1 MPEHRKPRLRRQGP
15 AANHGPTFRIPEPDL
30 TAQVNTKPRGRQFFN
45 NPGPTNIP
53 DRILRAMDR
62 PVMDFLAPEFLE
74 IHRASYAGMK
84 RIFKTDQEVFFHAST
99 GHGAWEAAVA
109 NLFSPG
115 DLVLVIETGYFSLG
129 FKELAEV
136 IGLKVEVV
144 QADWRTG
151 VDIAKVHER
160 LAADKNHEIKAV
172 LAVHNETATGMVLPI
187 AEVRRAMD
195 QAKHPALLL
204 SDTISSLG
212 SMEYKMDAWGID
224 VTIAG
229 SQKGLMLPT
238 GMAITGVSN
247 KALEASRKSKLPKYY
262 FNWELMAARK
272 PQRFIGTVPVHFFF
286 GLQES
291 IKMIEEETLEGVFAR
306 HARLAEATRAAVRA
320 WSGSNGGKGGKG
332 PSLYG
337 QTEDRLSNSVT
348 TVMMPEG
355 HTSDAMRKIALERF
369 NLSLGGGLG
378 PLTGKVFRI
387 GHLGDLNE
395 PMLLGCLATTELAM
409 KTAGVPFAPGG
420 VDAAIESLA
429 S

>member
-1 MPEHRKPRLRRQGP
+1 
-15 AANHGPTFRIPEPDL
+15 
-30 TAQVNTKPRGRQFFN
+30 VNTKPRGRQFFN

-53 DRILRAMDR
+53 DSVLRAMDR

-74 IHRASYAGMK
+74 IQRACTGGVK
-84 RIFKTDQEVFFHAST
+84 RILKTDQEVFFHAST

-129 FKELAEV
+129 FKELAETL
-136 IGLKVEVV
+136 GLKVEVV
-144 QADWRTG
+144 GADWRKG
-151 VDIAKVHER
+151 LEFSKLSER
-160 LAADKNHEIKAV
+160 LAADKGHEIKAV
-172 LAVHNETATGMVLPI
+172 LAVHNETATGMVLPL
-187 AEVRRAMD
+187 AEVRRALD
-195 QAKHPALLL
+195 QSKHPALLL

-229 SQKGLMLPT
+229 SQKGLMMPT
-238 GMAITGVSN
+238 GMAITGVSS
-247 KALEASRKSKLPKYY
+247 KAMEASRKAKLPKYY
-262 FNWELMAARK
+262 FNWELMAQRK

-286 GLQES
+286 GLQQS
-291 IKMIEEETLEGVFAR
+291 IKLIEEETLEGVFAR

-320 WSGSNGGKGGKG
+320 WSGSNGSKDGKG

-348 TVMMPEG
+348 TVLMPEG
-355 HTSDAMRKIALERF
+355 HTSDAMRKIALGRF

-378 PLTGKVFRI
+378 PLMGKVFRI

-409 KTAGVPFAPGG
+409 KTAGVPFNAGG

-429 S
+429 A

>member
-1 MPEHRKPRLRRQGP
+1 
-15 AANHGPTFRIPEPDL
+15 
-30 TAQVNTKPRGRQFFN
+30 VNTKPRGRQFFN

-74 IHRASYAGMK
+74 IHRASYSGMK

-129 FKELAEV
+129 FKELAETL
-136 IGLKVEVV
+136 GLKVEVV
-144 QADWRTG
+144 GADWRKG
-151 VDIAKVHER
+151 LEFAKLHER
-160 LAADKNHEIKAV
+160 LTADKGHEIKAI
-172 LAVHNETATGMVLPI
+172 LAVHNETATGMVLPL

-378 PLTGKVFRI
+378 PLMGKVFRI

>member
-1 MPEHRKPRLRRQGP
+1 M
-15 AANHGPTFRIPEPDL
+15 
-30 TAQVNTKPRGRQFFN
+30 TAQVNAKPRGRQFFN

-74 IHRASYAGMK
+74 IHRACHAGVK
-84 RIFKTDQEVFFHAST
+84 RILKTDQELFIHAST

-129 FKELAEV
+129 WKEMGEAL
-136 IGLKVEVV
+136 GLKVETLS
-144 QADWRTG
+144 ADWRTG
-151 VDIAKVHER
+151 IDTARIAER
-160 LAADKNHEIKAV
+160 LSKDKAHEIKGV
-172 LAVHNETATGMVLPI
+172 FAVHNETATGLVLPLQ
-187 AEVRRAMD
+187 EVRRAMD
-195 QAKHPALLL
+195 EAKHPALLL

-212 SMEYKMDAWGID
+212 SMEYKMDAWGVD
-224 VTIAG
+224 VTVGG
-229 SQKGLMLPT
+229 SQKGLMMPT
-238 GMAITGVSN
+238 GMAITGVSA
-247 KALEASRKSKLPKYY
+247 KAMEASRTSKMPKYY
-262 FNWELMAARK
+262 FNWQLMEARL

-286 GLQES
+286 GLHES
-291 IKMIEEETLEGVFAR
+291 IKMLEEEGLDAVFAR

-320 WSGSNGGKGGKG
+320 WGANGKG
-332 PSLYG
+332 PTLYG
-337 QTEDRLSNSVT
+337 ETPERLSNSVT
-348 TVMMPEG
+348 TVLMPEG
-355 HTSDAMRKIALERF
+355 VSSDGLRKAALERY

-378 PLTGKVFRI
+378 PLMGKVFRI

-409 KTAGVPFAPGG
+409 KTADVPFASGG

-429 S
+429 GDA

>member
-1 MPEHRKPRLRRQGP
+1 
-15 AANHGPTFRIPEPDL
+15 L
-30 TAQVNTKPRGRQFFN
+30 TVQANTKPRGRQFFN

-74 IHRASYAGMK
+74 IHRACYGGVK

-129 FKELAEV
+129 FKELAETL
-136 IGLKVEVV
+136 GLKVEVV
-144 QADWRTG
+144 GADWRKG
-151 VDIAKVHER
+151 LEFAKLHER
-160 LAADKNHEIKAV
+160 LAADKGHEIKAV
-172 LAVHNETATGMVLPI
+172 LAVHNETA
-187 AEVRRAMD
+187 
-195 QAKHPALLL
+195 
-204 SDTISSLG
+204 
-212 SMEYKMDAWGID
+212 
-224 VTIAG
+224 
-229 SQKGLMLPT
+229 T

-247 KALEASRKSKLPKYY
+247 KALEASRKAKLPKYY
-262 FNWELMAARK
+262 FNWELMAQRK

-320 WSGSNGGKGGKG
+320 WGAKGNG

-378 PLTGKVFRI
+378 PLMGKVFRI

-409 KTAGVPFAPGG
+409 KTAGVPFAAGG
-420 VDAAIESLA
+420 VDAAIKSLA

>member
-1 MPEHRKPRLRRQGP
+1 MPAQ
-15 AANHGPTFRIPEPDL
+15 ANT
-30 TAQVNTKPRGRQFFN
+30 TPRGRQFFN

-53 DRILRAMDR
+53 DRVLRAMDR

-74 IHRASYAGMK
+74 IHRACYAGIK
-84 RIFKTDQEVFFHAST
+84 RVFKTDQEIFFHAST

-115 DLVLVIETGYFSLG
+115 ELVLVIETGYFSMG
-129 FKELAEV
+129 FKELAETL
-136 IGLKVEVV
+136 GLKVEVV

-151 VDIAKVHER
+151 VDISKVTER
-160 LAADKNHEIKAV
+160 LAADKGHEIKAV
-172 LAVHNETATGMVLPI
+172 LAVHNETATGMVLPL
-187 AEVRRAMD
+187 AEVRRALD

-247 KALEASRKSKLPKYY
+247 KALEASRKAKLPKYY
-262 FNWELMAARK
+262 FNWELMAQRK

-291 IKMIEEETLEGVFAR
+291 IKMLEEETLEGVFAR

-320 WSGSNGGKGGKG
+320 WGAGGKG
-332 PSLYG
+332 PQLFG
-337 QTEDRLSNSVT
+337 TTEDRLSNSVT

-378 PLTGKVFRI
+378 PLMGKVFRI

-409 KTAGVPFAPGG
+409 KTSGVPFAPGG
-420 VDAAIESLA
+420 VDAAIQSLA
-429 S
+429 A

>member
-1 MPEHRKPRLRRQGP
+1 LS
-15 AANHGPTFRIPEPDL
+15 
-30 TAQVNTKPRGRQFFN
+30 AQPNVKPRGRQFFN

-74 IHRASYAGMK
+74 IHRACYAGTK
-84 RIFKTDQEVFFHAST
+84 RVLRTDQEVFFHAST

-115 DLVLVIETGYFSLG
+115 ELVLVIETGYFSLG
-129 FKELAEV
+129 FKELAEAL
-136 IGLKVEVV
+136 GLKVEVV
-144 QADWRTG
+144 GADWRKG
-151 VDIAKVHER
+151 LEFAKLSER

-172 LAVHNETATGMVLPI
+172 LAVHNETATGLVLPM
-187 AEVRRAMD
+187 AEVRRALD
-195 QAKHPALLL
+195 QARHPALLL
-204 SDTISSLG
+204 CDTISSLG

-247 KALEASRKSKLPKYY
+247 KALEASRKAKLPKYY
-262 FNWELMAARK
+262 FNWELMAQRK

-291 IKMIEEETLEGVFAR
+291 IKMLEEETLEGVFAR
-306 HARLAEATRAAVRA
+306 HARLAEATREAVRA
-320 WSGSNGGKGGKG
+320 WGADGKG
-332 PSLYG
+332 PRLFG
-337 QTEDRLSNSVT
+337 TTEDRLSNSVT

-378 PLTGKVFRI
+378 PLMGKVFRI

-409 KTAGVPFAPGG
+409 KTAGVPFAAGG
-420 VDAAIESLA
+420 VDAAIQSLA
-429 S
+429 A

>member
-1 MPEHRKPRLRRQGP
+1 M
-15 AANHGPTFRIPEPDL
+15 
-30 TAQVNTKPRGRQFFN
+30 TAQVNALPRGRQFFN

-53 DRILRAMDR
+53 DRVLRAMDR

-74 IHRASYAGMK
+74 IQRTCYAGMK

-115 DLVLVIETGYFSLG
+115 ELVLVIETGYFSLG
-129 FKELAEV
+129 FKELAETL
-136 IGLKVEVV
+136 GLKVEVV
-144 QADWRTG
+144 PADWRKG
-151 VDIAKVHER
+151 IGIPKIAER

-172 LAVHNETATGMVLPI
+172 LAVHNETATGMVLPL
-187 AEVRRAMD
+187 ADVRRALD

-212 SMEYKMDAWGID
+212 SMEYKLDAWGID

-247 KALEASRKSKLPKYY
+247 KALEAARKAKLPKYY

-291 IKMIEEETLEGVFAR
+291 IKMLEEETLEGVFAR
-306 HARLAEATRAAVRA
+306 HARLAEATRACVRA
-320 WSGSNGGKGGKG
+320 WGADGKG
-332 PSLYG
+332 PSLFG

-355 HTSDAMRKIALERF
+355 HTSDAMRKVALERF

-378 PLTGKVFRI
+378 PLMGKVFRI

-409 KTAGVPFAPGG
+409 KTVGVPFAPGG
-420 VDAAIESLA
+420 VDAAIKSLA

>member
-1 MPEHRKPRLRRQGP
+1 V
-15 AANHGPTFRIPEPDL
+15 N
-30 TAQVNTKPRGRQFFN
+30 AQVNAKPRGRQFFN

-74 IHRASYAGMK
+74 MHRACYAGMK
-84 RIFKTDQEVFFHAST
+84 RIFKTDQEIYFHAST

-129 FKELAEV
+129 FKELAETL
-136 IGLKVEVV
+136 GLKVEVV
-144 QADWRTG
+144 GADWRKG
-151 VDIAKVHER
+151 LEFAKLSER
-160 LAADKNHEIKAV
+160 LAADKGHEIKAI
-172 LAVHNETATGMVLPI
+172 LAVHNETATGMVLPL

-195 QAKHPALLL
+195 QTKHPALLL

-238 GMAITGVSN
+238 GMAITGVSK
-247 KALEASRKSKLPKYY
+247 KALEASRKAKLPKYY
-262 FNWELMAARK
+262 FNWELMEQRK

-320 WSGSNGGKGGKG
+320 WGKGGKG

-337 QTEDRLSNSVT
+337 QAEDRLSNSVT
-348 TVMMPEG
+348 TVLMPEG

-378 PLTGKVFRI
+378 PLMGKVFRI

-409 KTAGVPFAPGG
+409 KTAGVPFAAGG

>member
-1 MPEHRKPRLRRQGP
+1 M
-15 AANHGPTFRIPEPDL
+15 
-30 TAQVNTKPRGRQFFN
+30 TAQVNAKPRGRQFFN

-53 DRILRAMDR
+53 DRVLRAMDR
-62 PVMDFLAPEFLE
+62 PVMDFLSPEFLE
-74 IHRASYAGMK
+74 IQRVCTAGVK
-84 RIFKTDQEVFFHAST
+84 RIFKTDQELFFHAST

-115 DLVLVIETGYFSLG
+115 ELVLVIETGYFSLG
-129 FKELAEV
+129 FKELAEHMS
-136 IGLKVEVV
+136 LKVEMLP
-144 QADWRTG
+144 ADWRKG
-151 VDIAKVHER
+151 VVVEKLTER

-172 LAVHNETATGMVLPI
+172 LAVHNETATGLFLPM
-187 AEVRRAMD
+187 AEVRRALD

-204 SDTISSLG
+204 ADTISSLG

-229 SQKGLMLPT
+229 SQKGLMMPT
-238 GMAITGVSN
+238 GLAMTGVSA
-247 KALEASRKSKLPKYY
+247 KAMEAARKSKLPKYY
-262 FNWELMAARK
+262 FNWELMASRK
-272 PQRFIGTVPVHFFF
+272 PQRFNGTVPVHFFF

-291 IKMIEEETLEGVFAR
+291 IKLIEEETLEGVFAR
-306 HARLAEATRAAVRA
+306 HARLAEATRACVRA
-320 WSGSNGGKGGKG
+320 WGADGKG
-332 PSLYG
+332 PSLFG

-348 TVMMPEG
+348 TIMMPEG
-355 HTSDAMRKIALERF
+355 HSSDAMRKAALERF

-378 PLTGKVFRI
+378 PLMGKVFRI

-409 KTAGVPFAPGG
+409 KTVGVPFAPGG
-420 VDAAIESLA
+420 VDAAIKSLA

>member
-1 MPEHRKPRLRRQGP
+1 M
-15 AANHGPTFRIPEPDL
+15 
-30 TAQVNTKPRGRQFFN
+30 TAQVNAKPRGRQFFN

-74 IHRASYAGMK
+74 IHRACHAGVK
-84 RIFKTDQEVFFHAST
+84 RILKTDQELFIHAST

-129 FKELAEV
+129 WKEMGEAL
-136 IGLKVEVV
+136 GLKVETLS
-144 QADWRTG
+144 ADWRTG
-151 VDIAKVHER
+151 IDTARIAER
-160 LAADKNHEIKAV
+160 LSKDKAHEIKGV
-172 LAVHNETATGMVLPI
+172 FAVHNETATGLVLPLQ
-187 AEVRRAMD
+187 EVRRAMD
-195 QAKHPALLL
+195 EAKHPALLL

-224 VTIAG
+224 VTVGG
-229 SQKGLMLPT
+229 SQKGLMMPT
-238 GMAITGVSN
+238 GLALTGVSK
-247 KALEASRKSKLPKYY
+247 KAMEASRKSKLPKYY
-262 FNWELMAARK
+262 FNWELMKARM
-272 PQRFIGTVPVHFFF
+272 PQKFIGTVPVHMFF

-291 IKMIEEETLEGVFAR
+291 IKILEEETLDAVFAR
-306 HARLAEATRAAVRA
+306 HARLAEATRECVRA
-320 WSGSNGGKGGKG
+320 WGGSNAGADGKG
-332 PSLYG
+332 PSLFG
-337 QTEDRLSNSVT
+337 QTVDRLSNSVT
-348 TVMMPEG
+348 TIQMPEG
-355 HTSDAMRKIALERF
+355 HTSDAMRKAALERF

-378 PLTGKVFRI
+378 PLMGKVFRI

-409 KTAGVPFAPGG
+409 KTVGVPFAPG
-420 VDAAIESLA
+420 VDAAIKSLA

>member
-1 MPEHRKPRLRRQGP
+1 
-15 AANHGPTFRIPEPDL
+15 L
-30 TAQVNTKPRGRQFFN
+30 TAQANTKPRGRQFFN

-53 DRILRAMDR
+53 DRVLRAMDR

-129 FKELAEV
+129 FKELAETL
-136 IGLKVEVV
+136 GLKVEVV
-144 QADWRTG
+144 GADWRKG
-151 VDIAKVHER
+151 LEFAKLSER
-160 LAADKNHEIKAV
+160 LAADKGHEIKAI
-172 LAVHNETATGMVLPI
+172 LAVHNETATGMVLPL

-195 QAKHPALLL
+195 QTKHPALLL

-238 GMAITGVSN
+238 GGVSN

-262 FNWELMAARK
+262 FNWDLMAQRK

-320 WSGSNGGKGGKG
+320 WGKGGKG

-348 TVMMPEG
+348 TVLMPEG

-378 PLTGKVFRI
+378 PLMGKVFRI

-409 KTAGVPFAPGG
+409 KTAGVPFAAGG

>member
-1 MPEHRKPRLRRQGP
+1 
-15 AANHGPTFRIPEPDL
+15 L
-30 TAQVNTKPRGRQFFN
+30 TAQVNAKPRGRQFFN

-62 PVMDFLAPEFLE
+62 PVMDFLAPEFLD
-74 IHRASYAGMK
+74 IHRACHAGVK
-84 RIFKTDQEVFFHAST
+84 RVLKTDQELFIHAST

-129 FKELAEV
+129 WKEMGEAL
-136 IGLKVEVV
+136 GLKVETLN
-144 QADWRTG
+144 ADWRTG
-151 VDIAKVHER
+151 IDIAKITER
-160 LAADKNHEIKAV
+160 LTQDKAHEIKGV
-172 LAVHNETATGMVLPI
+172 LAVHNETATGLVLPLQD
-187 AEVRRAMD
+187 VRRAMD
-195 QAKHPALLL
+195 EAKHPALLL

-224 VTIAG
+224 VTVGG
-229 SQKGLMLPT
+229 SQKGLMMPT
-238 GMAITGVSN
+238 GLALTGVSK
-247 KALEASRKSKLPKYY
+247 KAMEASRHAKLPRYY
-262 FNWELMAARK
+262 FNWELMKSRM
-272 PQRFIGTVPVHFFF
+272 PQKFIGTVPVHQFY

-291 IKMIEEETLEGVFAR
+291 IKILEEETLDAVFAR
-306 HARLAEATRAAVRA
+306 HARLAEATRECVRA
-320 WSGSNGGKGGKG
+320 WSGSNGGANGKG

-337 QTEDRLSNSVT
+337 QTKDRLSNSVT
-348 TVMMPEG
+348 TILMPEG
-355 HTSDAMRKIALERF
+355 HTSDAMRKAALERF

-378 PLTGKVFRI
+378 PLMGKVFRI

-409 KTAGVPFAPGG
+409 KTVGVPFAAGG
-420 VDAAIESLA
+420 VDAAIKSLA

>member
-1 MPEHRKPRLRRQGP
+1 MPAQ
-15 AANHGPTFRIPEPDL
+15 ANT
-30 TAQVNTKPRGRQFFN
+30 TPRGRQFFN

-53 DRILRAMDR
+53 DRVLRAMDR

-74 IHRASYAGMK
+74 IHRACYAGIK
-84 RIFKTDQEVFFHAST
+84 RVFKTDQEIFFHAST

-115 DLVLVIETGYFSLG
+115 ELVLVIETGYFSMG
-129 FKELAEV
+129 FKELAETL
-136 IGLKVEVV
+136 GLKVEVV

-151 VDIAKVHER
+151 VDISKVAER
-160 LAADKNHEIKAV
+160 LAADKGHEIKAV
-172 LAVHNETATGMVLPI
+172 LAVHNETATGMVLPL
-187 AEVRRAMD
+187 AEVRRALD

-238 GMAITGVSN
+238 GMSITGVSN
-247 KALEASRKSKLPKYY
+247 KAREVARKSKLPKYY
-262 FNWELMAARK
+262 FNWELMEMRK

-291 IKMIEEETLEGVFAR
+291 IKMLEEETLEGVFAR

-320 WSGSNGGKGGKG
+320 WGAGGKG
-332 PSLYG
+332 PQLFG
-337 QTEDRLSNSVT
+337 TTEDRLSNSVT

-378 PLTGKVFRI
+378 PLMGKVFRI

-409 KTAGVPFAPGG
+409 KTAGVPFAAGG
-420 VDAAIESLA
+420 VDAAIQSLA
-429 S
+429 A

>member
-1 MPEHRKPRLRRQGP
+1 MNAPVNAPV
-15 AANHGPTFRIPEPDL
+15 N
-30 TAQVNTKPRGRQFFN
+30 AQVNIKPRGRQFFN

-74 IHRASYAGMK
+74 IQRACTAGVK
-84 RIFKTDQEVFFHAST
+84 RIFKTDQELFFHAST

-115 DLVLVIETGYFSLG
+115 ELVLVIETGYFSLG
-129 FKELAEV
+129 FKELAETL
-136 IGLKVEVV
+136 GLKVEVV

-151 VDIAKVHER
+151 VDISKIAAR
-160 LAADKNHEIKAV
+160 LAADKGHEIKAV
-172 LAVHNETATGMVLPI
+172 LAVHNETATGMVLPM

-195 QAKHPALLL
+195 EAKHPALLL

-238 GMAITGVSN
+238 GMSITGVSN
-247 KALEASRKSKLPKYY
+247 KALEASRKAKLPKYY
-262 FNWELMAARK
+262 FNWELMEQRK

-291 IKMIEEETLEGVFAR
+291 LKMIEEETLEGVFAR
-306 HARLAEATRAAVRA
+306 HARLGEATRAARGRPAQNHRKFLASEAGKDVLGAQRA
-320 WSGSNGGKGGKG
+320 GRDRRQVAQDLVPGRMAIGVVHV
-332 PSLYG
+332 LEMIEV
-337 QTEDRLSNSVT
+337 EDQ
-348 TVMMPEG
+348 
-355 HTSDAMRKIALERF
+355 
-369 NLSLGGGLG
+369 
-378 PLTGKVFRI
+378 
-387 GHLGDLNE
+387 E
-395 PMLLGCLATTELAM
+395 PA
-409 KTAGVPFAPGG
+409 VGG
-420 VDAAIESLA
+420 VAHRERDLGAQPRLRGLPARA
-429 S
+429 SHSRAVAPAGLS

>member
-1 MPEHRKPRLRRQGP
+1 
-15 AANHGPTFRIPEPDL
+15 
-30 TAQVNTKPRGRQFFN
+30 
-45 NPGPTNIP
+45 
-53 DRILRAMDR
+53 
-62 PVMDFLAPEFLE
+62 
-74 IHRASYAGMK
+74 
-84 RIFKTDQEVFFHAST
+84 
-99 GHGAWEAAVA
+99 
-109 NLFSPG
+109 
-115 DLVLVIETGYFSLG
+115 
-129 FKELAEV
+129 
-136 IGLKVEVV
+136 
-144 QADWRTG
+144 
-151 VDIAKVHER
+151 
-160 LAADKNHEIKAV
+160 
-172 LAVHNETATGMVLPI
+172 
-187 AEVRRAMD
+187 MD
-195 QAKHPALLL
+195 QTKHPALLL

-229 SQKGLMLPT
+229 SQKGLMMPT

-262 FNWELMAARK
+262 FNWELMAQRK

-286 GLQES
+286 GLQQS
-291 IKMIEEETLEGVFAR
+291 IKLIEEETLEGVFAR

-320 WSGSNGGKGGKG
+320 WGSKGNG

-348 TVMMPEG
+348 TVLMPEG

-378 PLTGKVFRI
+378 PLMGKVFRI

-409 KTAGVPFAPGG
+409 KTAGVPFAAGG

>member
-1 MPEHRKPRLRRQGP
+1 MHAPLFAVRSIALS
-15 AANHGPTFRIPEPDL
+15 
-30 TAQVNTKPRGRQFFN
+30 AQTNVKPRGRQFFN

-53 DRILRAMDR
+53 DRVLRAMDR

-99 GHGAWEAAVA
+99 GHGAWEAAAA

-115 DLVLVIETGYFSLG
+115 ELVLVIETGYFSLG
-129 FKELAEV
+129 FKELAETL
-136 IGLKVEVV
+136 GLKVEVV
-144 QADWRTG
+144 GADWRRG
-151 VDIAKVHER
+151 LEFARLSER

-172 LAVHNETATGMVLPI
+172 LAVHNETATGLVLPM
-187 AEVRRAMD
+187 AEVRRALD

-204 SDTISSLG
+204 CDTISSLG

-238 GMAITGVSN
+238 GMSITGVSN
-247 KALEASRKSKLPKYY
+247 KALEASRKAKLPKYY
-262 FNWELMAARK
+262 FNWELMAQRK

-320 WSGSNGGKGGKG
+320 WGADGKG

-348 TVMMPEG
+348 TILMPEG

-378 PLTGKVFRI
+378 PLMGKVFRI

-420 VDAAIESLA
+420 VDAAIQSLA

>member
-1 MPEHRKPRLRRQGP
+1 
-15 AANHGPTFRIPEPDL
+15 
-30 TAQVNTKPRGRQFFN
+30 
-45 NPGPTNIP
+45 PGPTNIP

-74 IHRASYAGMK
+74 IHRACYAGTK
-84 RIFKTDQEVFFHAST
+84 RVLRTDQEVFFHAST

-115 DLVLVIETGYFSLG
+115 ELVLVIETGYFSLG
-129 FKELAEV
+129 FKELAEAL
-136 IGLKVEVV
+136 GLKVEVV
-144 QADWRTG
+144 GADWRKG
-151 VDIAKVHER
+151 LEFAKLSER
-160 LAADKNHEIKAV
+160 LAADKSHEIKAV
-172 LAVHNETATGMVLPI
+172 LAVHNETATGLVLPM
-187 AEVRRAMD
+187 AEVRRALD
-195 QAKHPALLL
+195 QTRHPALLL
-204 SDTISSLG
+204 CDTISSLG

-238 GMAITGVSN
+238 GMAITGVSS

-320 WSGSNGGKGGKG
+320 WGRDGKG
-332 PSLYG
+332 PTLFG

-348 TVMMPEG
+348 TIMMPEG
-355 HTSDAMRKIALERF
+355 HTSDAMRKVALERF

-378 PLTGKVFRI
+378 PLMGKVFRI

-409 KTAGVPFAPGG
+409 KTAGVPFTPG
-420 VDAAIESLA
+420 VDAAIQSLA
-429 S
+429 A

>member
-1 MPEHRKPRLRRQGP
+1 
-15 AANHGPTFRIPEPDL
+15 L

-74 IHRASYAGMK
+74 IHRACYAGIK
-84 RIFKTDQEVFFHAST
+84 RVFRTDQEVFFHAST

-129 FKELAEV
+129 FKELAET

-144 QADWRTG
+144 GADWRKG
-151 VDIAKVHER
+151 LEFEKLHER
-160 LAADKNHEIKAV
+160 LAADKGHEIKAV
-172 LAVHNETATGMVLPI
+172 LAVHNETATGMVLPL

-195 QAKHPALLL
+195 QTKHPALLL

-238 GMAITGVSN
+238 GMAITGVSK

-262 FNWELMAARK
+262 FNWELMEQRK

-320 WSGSNGGKGGKG
+320 WGAGGKG

-378 PLTGKVFRI
+378 PLMGKVFRI

>member
-1 MPEHRKPRLRRQGP
+1 M
-15 AANHGPTFRIPEPDL
+15 

-53 DRILRAMDR
+53 DRVLRAMDR

-74 IHRASYAGMK
+74 IQRTCTAGVK
-84 RIFKTDQEVFFHAST
+84 RIFRTDQELFFHAST

-115 DLVLVIETGYFSLG
+115 ELVLVIETGYFSLG
-129 FKELAEV
+129 FKELAET
-136 IGLKVEVV
+136 IGLKVEMVP
-144 QADWRTG
+144 ADWRTG
-151 VDIAKVHER
+151 VDIAKVSER

-172 LAVHNETATGMVLPI
+172 LAVHNETATGLVLPM
-187 AEVRRAMD
+187 AEVRRALD

-204 SDTISSLG
+204 CDTISSLG

-238 GMAITGVSN
+238 GLAMTGVSN
-247 KALEASRKSKLPKYY
+247 KAIEASRTAKLPKYY
-262 FNWELMAARK
+262 FNWELMASRK
-272 PQRFIGTVPVHFFF
+272 PQRFNGTVPVHFFF

-306 HARLAEATRAAVRA
+306 HARLADATRACVRA
-320 WSGSNGGKGGKG
+320 WGADGKG
-332 PSLYG
+332 PSLFG

-355 HTSDAMRKIALERF
+355 HTSDAMRKAALERF

-378 PLTGKVFRI
+378 PLMGKVFRI

-420 VDAAIESLA
+420 VDAAIKSLA

>member
-1 MPEHRKPRLRRQGP
+1 
-15 AANHGPTFRIPEPDL
+15 L

-74 IHRASYAGMK
+74 IHRACYGGMK
-84 RIFKTDQEVFFHAST
+84 RVFKTDQEVFFHAST

-151 VDIAKVHER
+151 VDISKVHER

-172 LAVHNETATGMVLPI
+172 LAVHNETATGLVLPI

-229 SQKGLMLPT
+229 SQKGLMMPT

-320 WSGSNGGKGGKG
+320 WGKDGKG

-355 HTSDAMRKIALERF
+355 HTSDTMRKVALERF

-378 PLTGKVFRI
+378 PLMGKVFRI

-409 KTAGVPFAPGG
+409 KTAGVPFAAGG
-420 VDAAIESLA
+420 VDAAIQSLA
-429 S
+429 A

>member
-1 MPEHRKPRLRRQGP
+1 MTKHRKARLRRQGL
-15 AANHGPTFRIPEPDL
+15 AANHGATFRTSEPAL

-74 IHRASYAGMK
+74 MHRACYAGMK
-84 RIFKTDQEVFFHAST
+84 RIFKTDQEIYFHAST

-129 FKELAEV
+129 FKELAET

-144 QADWRTG
+144 GADWRKG
-151 VDIAKVHER
+151 LEFEKLHKR
-160 LAADKNHEIKAV
+160 LTADKGHEIKAV
-172 LAVHNETATGMVLPI
+172 LAVHNETATGMVLPL

-195 QAKHPALLL
+195 QTKHPALLL

-212 SMEYKMDAWGID
+212 SMDYKMDAWGID

-238 GMAITGVSN
+238 GMAITGVSK
-247 KALEASRKSKLPKYY
+247 KALEASRKAELPKYY
-262 FNWELMAARK
+262 FNWELMEQRK

-286 GLQES
+286 GLTES
-291 IKMIEEETLEGVFAR
+291 IKMIEEETLEGVSPR

-320 WSGSNGGKGGKG
+320 WSGSNGGKDGKG

-337 QTEDRLSNSVT
+337 QTEERLSNSVT
-348 TVMMPEG
+348 TVLMPEG

-378 PLTGKVFRI
+378 PLMGKVSRI

-409 KTAGVPFAPGG
+409 KTAGVPFAPG
-420 VDAAIESLA
+420 VDAAIQSLA
-429 S
+429 A

>member
-1 MPEHRKPRLRRQGP
+1 M
-15 AANHGPTFRIPEPDL
+15 

-53 DRILRAMDR
+53 DSVLRAMDR

-74 IHRASYAGMK
+74 IQRACTGGVK
-84 RIFKTDQEVFFHAST
+84 RILRTDQEVFFHAST
-99 GHGAWEAAVA
+99 GHGAWEAAAA

-115 DLVLVIETGYFSLG
+115 ELVLVIETGYFSLG
-129 FKELAEV
+129 FKELAETL
-136 IGLKVEVV
+136 GLRVEVV
-144 QADWRTG
+144 GADWRKG
-151 VDIAKVHER
+151 LEFARLGER

-172 LAVHNETATGMVLPI
+172 LAVHNETATGLVLPM
-187 AEVRRAMD
+187 AEVRRALD

-204 SDTISSLG
+204 CDTISSLG

-229 SQKGLMLPT
+229 SQKGLMMPT

-247 KALEASRKSKLPKYY
+247 KALEASRKAKLPKYY

-272 PQRFIGTVPVHFFF
+272 PQRFIGSVPVHFFF
-286 GLQES
+286 GLQQS
-291 IKMIEEETLEGVFAR
+291 IKLIEEETLEGVFAR

-320 WSGSNGGKGGKG
+320 WGRDGKG

-348 TVMMPEG
+348 TILMPEG

-378 PLTGKVFRI
+378 PLMGKVFRI

-409 KTAGVPFAPGG
+409 KTAGVPFNAGG

-429 S
+429 A

>member
-1 MPEHRKPRLRRQGP
+1 M
-15 AANHGPTFRIPEPDL
+15 
-30 TAQVNTKPRGRQFFN
+30 TAQVNAKPRGRQFFN

-53 DRILRAMDR
+53 DRVLRAMDR

-74 IHRASYAGMK
+74 IQRVCTAGIK
-84 RIFKTDQEVFFHAST
+84 RIFKTDQELFFHAST

-115 DLVLVIETGYFSLG
+115 ELVLVIETGYFSLG
-129 FKELAEV
+129 FKELAETM
-136 IGLKVEVV
+136 GLRVEMLP
-144 QADWRTG
+144 ADWRKGLVIDKLT
-151 VDIAKVHER
+151 ER
-160 LAADKNHEIKAV
+160 LAADKSHEIKAV
-172 LAVHNETATGMVLPI
+172 LAVHNETATGLFLPM
-187 AEVRRAMD
+187 ADVRRALD

-204 SDTISSLG
+204 ADTISSLG

-238 GMAITGVSN
+238 GLAMTGVSA
-247 KALEASRKSKLPKYY
+247 KAMEAARKAKLPKYY
-262 FNWELMAARK
+262 FNWELMASRK
-272 PQRFIGTVPVHFFF
+272 PQRFNGTVPVHFFF

-291 IKMIEEETLEGVFAR
+291 IKLIEEETLEGVFAR
-306 HARLAEATRAAVRA
+306 HARLAEATRACVRA
-320 WSGSNGGKGGKG
+320 WGADGKG
-332 PSLYG
+332 PYLFG
-337 QTEDRLSNSVT
+337 QTEERLSNSVT
-348 TVMMPEG
+348 TIMMPEG
-355 HTSDAMRKIALERF
+355 HTSDAMRKTALERF

-378 PLTGKVFRI
+378 PLMGKVFRI

-409 KTAGVPFAPGG
+409 KTVGIPFAPGG
-420 VDAAIESLA
+420 VDAAIKSLA

>member
-1 MPEHRKPRLRRQGP
+1 M
-15 AANHGPTFRIPEPDL
+15 
-30 TAQVNTKPRGRQFFN
+30 TAQVNAKPRGRQFFN

-53 DRILRAMDR
+53 DRVLRAMDR

-74 IHRASYAGMK
+74 IQRACTGGVK
-84 RIFKTDQEVFFHAST
+84 RIFRTDQELFFHAST

-115 DLVLVIETGYFSLG
+115 ELVLVIETGYFSLG
-129 FKELAEV
+129 FKELAET
-136 IGLKVEVV
+136 IGLKVEMLP
-144 QADWRTG
+144 ADWRKG
-151 VDIAKVHER
+151 VDVARLAER

-172 LAVHNETATGMVLPI
+172 LAVHNETATGLFLPM
-187 AEVRRAMD
+187 AEVRRAID

-204 SDTISSLG
+204 ADTISSLG
-212 SMEYKMDAWGID
+212 SMEYKMDAWGVD

-238 GMAITGVSN
+238 GLAMTGVSN
-247 KALEASRKSKLPKYY
+247 KALEASRKAKLPKYY
-262 FNWELMAARK
+262 FNWELMASRK
-272 PQRFIGTVPVHFFF
+272 PQRFNGTVPVHFFF

-306 HARLAEATRAAVRA
+306 HARLAEATRVCVRA
-320 WSGSNGGKGGKG
+320 WGADGKG
-332 PSLYG
+332 PSLFG

-355 HTSDAMRKIALERF
+355 HTSDAMRKTALERF

-378 PLTGKVFRI
+378 PLMGKVFRI

-409 KTAGVPFAPGG
+409 KTVGVPFAPGG
-420 VDAAIESLA
+420 VDAAIKSLA